1 MMNSVP
7 APRDPVWNGK
17 TCGDADAV
25 DVGRGTGTCND
36 NCDCPPC
43 APFCS
48 SGGYCQQTKTYGQ
61 RQCQLSSNPSF
72 GYPQP
77 AYAYIAAGDSYRDC
91 PYGQTLNVNGNC
103 VSLYEESEEESE
115 EDYY

>member
-1 MMNSVP
+1 MNSVP

-61 RQCQLSSNPSF
+61 RQCQLSSNPF
-72 GYPQP
+72 F
-77 AYAYIAAGDSYRDC
+77 AYSYIAAGDSFRDC
-91 PYGQTLNVNGNC
+91 PYGQTLNVNGDC
-103 VSLYEESEEESE
+103 VSVYEESE